1 MILERLFIVIKSR
14 SNKILITQSNY
25 IPWKGYFDSIS
36 KTDIFIFYDDMQY
49 TKRDWRNRNL
59 IKTPNGLKW
68 LTIPVIVKGKYF
80 QKIKDTKIL
89 DNKWIKSHL
98 GILKQNYQG
107 AKFFKEIWPWV
118 ESTYHS
124 CNYTY
129 LTEINIHF
137 INEINRF
144 LSLKTE
150 IKFSSE
156 FELHEDKNIRLINLC
171 KDMNGTDY
179 YSGPAAKSY
188 MNEDLFNANNIKVH
202 YFNYSNYP
210 QYTQLYDGFEHGV
223 SILDLIFNEGIDS
236 IKFLNQSNSVN

>member
-1 MILERLFIVIKSR
+1 MIKSR

-25 IPWKGYFDSIS
+25 IPWKGYFYAIS
-36 KTDIFIFYDDMQY
+36 KVDVFVVYDEMQY

-68 LTIPVIVKGKYF
+68 LSIPVEVKGKYF
-80 QKIKDTKIL
+80 QKINETKVL
-89 DNKWIKSHL
+89 DKKWNKSHL
-98 GILKQNYQG
+98 GTLKQNYNK
-107 AKFFKEIWPWV
+107 AKFYKETIGWI
-118 ESTYHS
+118 EELYMK
-124 CNYTY
+124 CDFEY
-129 LTEINIHF
+129 LSEINLYFIREINKFLNIDTEI
-137 INEINRF
+137 RF
-144 LSLKTE
+144 SKDF
-150 IKFSSE
+150 K
-156 FELHEDKNIRLINLC
+156 LHEDRNMRLINIC
-171 KDMNGTDY
+171 KDLNASDY

-188 MNEDLFNANNIKVH
+188 MNEELFYANNIKFR